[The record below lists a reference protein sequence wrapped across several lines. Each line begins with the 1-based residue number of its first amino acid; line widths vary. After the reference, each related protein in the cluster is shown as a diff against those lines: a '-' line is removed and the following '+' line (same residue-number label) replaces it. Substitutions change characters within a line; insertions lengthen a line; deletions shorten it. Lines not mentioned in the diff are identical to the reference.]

1 MQGIPEQV
9 NHMKEYLL
17 KKPIADKPVARY
29 SPFLSYKENICALEN
44 DNEMMHSPLTD
55 IFMSIRNGVAYPPQD
70 FVSGK
75 LRKIAGYAFYGEQGE
90 NKETNSP
97 VLFMRRGN
105 PFLAGAPLFMGTE
118 DEIVENNAPI
128 IKFTTSV
135 DFLSLNGSSYI
146 FTTSIENDLG
156 FENRHIAI
164 AEKCLEKI
172 AEAGVIGNYDSFEGT
187 VMKIKNAK
195 KFLAFNEE
203 ILEYITGLSI
213 MDRVDYLE
221 KFGVELDKDGRMDS
235 YESSQSELII
245 DLLCG
250 RSCIDPLHRLSVGSI
265 TPRD

>member
-1 MQGIPEQV
+1 MQSIPEQV
-9 NHMKEYLL
+9 NLMREYLL
-17 KKPIADKPVARY
+17 KKPVADKPVARY
-29 SPFLSYKENICALEN
+29 SPFLSDKENICALEN
-44 DNEMMHSPLTD
+44 DNEMIHSQLTD
-55 IFMSIRNGVAYPPQD
+55 VFMSIRNGQAYPPQD

-75 LRKIAGYAFYGEQGE
+75 LPKIAGYAFYGVNGDNES
-90 NKETNSP
+90 NNP

-105 PFLAGAPLFMGTE
+105 PFLSGAPLFIGTE
-118 DEIVENNAPI
+118 DEIVENSVPI
-128 IKFTTSV
+128 IKFATSV
-135 DFLSLNGSSYI
+135 DFLSINGSSYI
-146 FTTSIENDLG
+146 FSASIENDLA

-172 AEAGVIGNYDSFEGT
+172 AEAGIISNYDSFEGT

-213 MDRVDYLE
+213 IDRADYLE
-221 KFGVELDKDGRMDS
+221 KFGVELDKEGRMDS
-235 YESSQSELII
+235 YESTQSELII

-250 RSCIDPLHRLSVGSI
+250 RSCLDPLNRLSVGSI